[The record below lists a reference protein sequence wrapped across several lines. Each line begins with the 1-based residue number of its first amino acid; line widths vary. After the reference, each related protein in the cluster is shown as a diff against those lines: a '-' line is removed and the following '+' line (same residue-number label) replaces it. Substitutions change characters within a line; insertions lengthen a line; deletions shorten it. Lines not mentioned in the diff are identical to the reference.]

1 MPVSRSTRFVDID
14 HDCDADLI
22 FSDGKDYGLWLFESA
37 STGWSKKLM
46 SGKSTLDCPVPP
58 ITVNGQNY
66 GAWFRKDEMVVVNEF
81 TAAKKDHVI
90 IRNYQDWLKQ
100 SP

>member
-1 MPVSRSTRFVDID
+1 
-14 HDCDADLI
+14 
-22 FSDGKDYGLWLFESA
+22 
-37 STGWSKKLM
+37 M

-90 IRNYQDWLKQ
+90 IWKYQDWLKQ